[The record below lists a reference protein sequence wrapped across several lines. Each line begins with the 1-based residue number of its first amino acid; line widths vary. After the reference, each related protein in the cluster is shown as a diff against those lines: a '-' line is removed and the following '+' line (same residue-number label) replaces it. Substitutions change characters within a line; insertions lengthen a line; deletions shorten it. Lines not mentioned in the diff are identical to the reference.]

1 MCISWPVSRPWG
13 RFVPISYAV
22 STAGDTLWT
31 NSPAFGCCRPTLGT
45 STAPSVDDATVDGPP
60 VGIGHHRPHGLHTW
74 SPAGSAPIGHERRPI
89 PSSHSTYDY
98 YEISRSWNYY
108 RSSTGPGVDR
118 GLTEVVVPL

>member
-1 MCISWPVSRPWG
+1 MCISRPKGSPGG

-22 STAGDTLWT
+22 STVGDILWT
-31 NSPAFGCCRPTLGT
+31 NSPAFGRCRSVLGT
-45 STAPSVDDATVDGPP
+45 STAPSVDDATVDELP
-60 VGIGHHRPHGLHTW
+60 VGIHRDRPHGLHTW
-74 SPAGSAPIGHERRPI
+74 SPAGSAPIGHEPRPI